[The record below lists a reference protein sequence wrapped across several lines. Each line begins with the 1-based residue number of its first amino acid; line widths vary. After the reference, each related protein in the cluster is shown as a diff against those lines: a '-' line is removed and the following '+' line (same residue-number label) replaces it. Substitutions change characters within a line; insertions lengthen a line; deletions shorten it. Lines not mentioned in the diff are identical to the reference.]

1 MRACPEV
8 FEFGPFRLQP
18 ERRLLVAHELP
29 VGLTSR
35 AYDILVFLVENR
47 DRIVTRDEIVAE
59 VWRGIKVGDNN
70 LAVQMSTLRHVL
82 ARHVDPGCLIAS
94 IPGRGYRFIGD
105 VVEKAELPAAAV
117 ATPDLP
123 ATSRIPDTSGK
134 RSLTPR
140 WVVLMVV
147 MGMLMATIA
156 VSAMRK
162 PVDMT
167 DLRLSMIVEQF
178 TGDTGS
184 AVAADLARCYTDAV
198 LTHFGL
204 FEDLVLI
211 PQQGELPAGIRSHFR
226 LRGSVH
232 LDDGEATIVVSV
244 IDMPSNIQVGDGTV
258 SEPIHASAAQRG
270 AAAMDLLSQIRPIIF
285 DYEQKRRQLPAH
297 DALDLYIDAQN
308 AKNGADTPEALE
320 DVIRTTTRAVAKD
333 PSYRPARVLLSFLL
347 TKSMLWS
354 SAKAGDAK
362 GEEALQLIDG
372 ALRARKNNP
381 IYLADR
387 AYTLAALGR
396 LDDARAAARRGL
408 EIEPYDFNLRQ
419 TLGEIMT
426 QLGDLD
432 QAKLYIVDD
441 ENDPT
446 DDRRA
451 FMAFAESD
459 YKGALDQARK
469 VIAGNTQAW
478 DTGFT
483 VLLEVA
489 SLSLLGDHHKAGEAL
504 KKALSLLPEDL
515 HSITDQRQSYYV
527 LSDQAWLQF
536 KTGLAIA
543 GMAS

>member
-1 MRACPEV
+1 MGACPEV

-47 DRIVTRDEIVAE
+47 DRIVTRDEIVAQ

-70 LAVQMSTLRHVL
+70 LAVQMSALRHVL
-82 ARHVDPGCLIAS
+82 AKHVDPGRLIAS

-105 VVEKAELPAAAV
+105 VVEKAEVSTAAV
-117 ATPDLP
+117 ATPNMR
-123 ATSRIPDTSGK
+123 ATSKVPEIPRT
-134 RSLTPR
+134 RSLTPP
-140 WVVLMVV
+140 WAILMVLI
-147 MGMLMATIA
+147 GILMAAIA
-156 VSAMRK
+156 ISAMRK
-162 PVDMT
+162 PVNMT

-184 AVAADLARCYTDAV
+184 TVAVDLARCYTDAV
-198 LTHFGL
+198 LTHFRL
-204 FEDLVLI
+204 FEDLLLI
-211 PQQGELPAGIRSHFR
+211 PQHGELPAEVRSHFR

-232 LDDGEATIVVSV
+232 LDDGQATIVVSV

-270 AAAMDLLSQIRPIIF
+270 AAAMDLLSQVRPFIF

-297 DALDLYIDAQN
+297 DAVDLYIDAQKAN
-308 AKNGADTPEALE
+308 NDANTPQALE
-320 DVIRTTTRAVAKD
+320 DAIRTTTRAVAKD
-333 PSYRPARVLLSFLL
+333 PSYRPARVLLSVLL
-347 TKSMLWS
+347 TRSMLWS
-354 SAKAGDAK
+354 SATTGDAK

-372 ALRARKNNP
+372 ALQARKNNS

-408 EIEPYDFNLRQ
+408 EIEPYDFNMRQ
-419 TLGEIMT
+419 TLGEIMM

-441 ENDPT
+441 ENDT
-446 DDRRA
+446 ADDRQA
-451 FMAFAESD
+451 FMAFAEGD
-459 YKGALDQARK
+459 YEGALDQARA
-469 VIAGNTQAW
+469 VVARSTQTW
-478 DTGFT
+478 DTGFP

-489 SLSLLGDHHKAGEAL
+489 SLSLLGDSHKASEAL
-504 KKALSLLPEDL
+504 KRALSLLPADL
-515 HSITDQRQSYYV
+515 HSIADQRQNYYG

-536 KTGLAIA
+536 KMGLTIA

>member
-1 MRACPEV
+1 MPACPEV
-8 FEFGPFRLQP
+8 FEFGPFRLKP

-47 DRIVTRDEIVAE
+47 DRIVTRDEIVAQ

-70 LAVQMSTLRHVL
+70 LAVQMSALRHVL
-82 ARHVDPGCLIAS
+82 AKHVDPGCLIAN

-105 VVEKAELPAAAV
+105 VVEKAEVSTAAV
-117 ATPDLP
+117 ATPDMP
-123 ATSRIPDTSGK
+123 ATSEVYETPKT

-140 WVVLMVV
+140 WAILMAV
-147 MGMLMATIA
+147 MGILMATIA
-156 VSAMRK
+156 ISAMRK
-162 PVDMT
+162 PANMM

-184 AVAADLARCYTDAV
+184 TVAVDLARCYTDAV
-198 LTHFGL
+198 LTHFRL

-211 PQQGELPAGIRSHFR
+211 PQQGGLPVGVRSHFR

-232 LDDGEATIVVSV
+232 LDDGQATIVVSV

-270 AAAMDLLSQIRPIIF
+270 AAAMDLLSQVRPIIF

-297 DALDLYIDAQN
+297 DAIDLYIDAQN

-354 SAKAGDAK
+354 SAKVGDAR

-381 IYLADR
+381 IYLNDR
-387 AYTLAALGR
+387 AYILSALGR
-396 LDDARAAARRGL
+396 LDDARASARRGL
-408 EIEPYDFNLRQ
+408 EIEPYNYGLRQ
-419 TLGEIMT
+419 TFGETMI
-426 QLGDLD
+426 LSGDLD
-432 QAKLYIVDD
+432 QARLYIVDK
-441 ENDPT
+441 
-446 DDRRA
+446 DDAADDTQA
-451 FMAFAESD
+451 FMAFEED
-459 YKGALDQARK
+459 NYKAALDQARAIVVK
-469 VIAGNTQAW
+469 NTRTW

-483 VLLEVA
+483 LLLEAA
-489 SLSLLGDHHKAGEAL
+489 SLSLLGDGRGANEVLKDAL
-504 KKALSLLPEDL
+504 RLLPADL
-515 HSITDQRQSYYV
+515 HAISDQRQTYYL
-527 LSDQAWLQF
+527 LSDHAWLNF
-536 KTGLAIA
+536 KRGLAIS